1 MNWQAML
8 WGMLGGALSSV
19 AVVLTVVHVA
29 TRKLRGM
36 LGMGALGRKSIAPRQ
51 TTGGSGVPS

>member
-36 LGMGALGRKSIAPRQ
+36 LGLGITGRPKLGAMPERKAVS
-51 TTGGSGVPS
+51 

>member
-19 AVVLTVVHVA
+19 AVVLSVVHVA

-36 LGMGALGRKSIAPRQ
+36 LGLGALGRKPTTLAPRQ
-51 TTGGSGVPS
+51 TTSGGAS